1 MFLGHCTHS
10 RRKGS
15 CLSADGHRK
24 AHPAFAD
31 ERMAGH
37 EIWPAERQ
45 SEENNRVKEACTKV
59 LACELRSKLSDNMTN
74 FGFGAFCSNLR
85 S

>member
-1 MFLGHCTHS
+1 
-10 RRKGS
+10 
-15 CLSADGHRK
+15 
-24 AHPAFAD
+24 
-31 ERMAGH
+31 MAGH